1 MEKKLYKVYSGEEIF
16 KLDDDCKEPLI
27 DQILWKEDYVLLV
40 AEEKMGKT
48 ILAQQMAC
56 ALSSG
61 TPFLDIFNV
70 PKAVRV
76 WYFATEGRANDLKD
90 RFMRMRNGV
99 SVEPKNLC
107 LIPTFF
113 RFNTKEGTESLTDL
127 IQAYK
132 HEPPQVIIIDALY
145 RAVKGSI
152 KNDDVVNDF
161 HAVVGS
167 IQHYFGC
174 AVVLVHHMTKP
185 QRAQD
190 GSMHERTDKD
200 SFGSAFLSAAVD
212 HIIWIERFKKTD
224 GDSDDCKKDKIMRC
238 DTQRSGV
245 VFDSVRLRLLEPDP
259 LLFTVPSKYEEEE
272 HRIVTILSNTK
283 EGCNI
288 DNIIKRTKIGRS
300 TIYTVLKRLIDLDR
314 VTKLGNQYKGVTYK
328 IKGNT

>member
-1 MEKKLYKVYSGEEIF
+1 MEQKLYKFYQGDEVF
-16 KLDDDCKEPLI
+16 KLDDDTKEPLI

-61 TPFLDIFNV
+61 THFLDIFNV
-70 PKAVRV
+70 PKPVKV

-90 RFMRMRNGV
+90 RFIRMRRGV
-99 SVEPKNLC
+99 SVDPKNLC

-113 RFNTKEGTESLTDL
+113 RFNTKEGTESLTDI
-127 IQAYK
+127 IQNYK

-145 RAVKGSI
+145 RAIKGSL

-185 QRAQD
+185 QRSQD
-190 GSMHERTDKD
+190 GSMYERTDKD
-200 SFGSAFLSAAVD
+200 SFGSAFLAAAVD
-212 HIIWIERFKKTD
+212 HVIWIERFKKTE
-224 GDSDDCKKDKIMRC
+224 GDEEGKKDKLMRC

-272 HRIVTILSNTK
+272 HKILTVLASMK
-283 EGCNI
+283 EGCHI
-288 DNIIKRTKIGRS
+288 DILIKKTKISR
-300 TIYTVLKRLIDLDR
+300 TIVYTILKRLVDTNR
-314 VTKLGNQYKGVTYK
+314 VTKDGNKKIGVTYNLLRTTK
-328 IKGNT
+328 

>member
-1 MEKKLYKVYSGEEIF
+1 MEQKLYKFYQGEDIF

-27 DQILWKEDYVLLV
+27 DQILWKEDYVMLV

-61 TPFLDIFNV
+61 TPFLDIFGV
-70 PKAVRV
+70 PKPVKV
-76 WYFATEGRANDLKD
+76 WYFATEGRANDLKE
-90 RFMRMRNGV
+90 RFIRMRNGV
-99 SVEPKNLC
+99 SVNPVNLC

-113 RFNTKEGTESLTDL
+113 RFNTKEGTESLTEI
-127 IQAYK
+127 IQTYK

-145 RAVKGSI
+145 RAIKGSL

-185 QRAQD
+185 QRSPD
-190 GSMHERTDKD
+190 GTMHQRTDKD

-212 HIIWIERFKKTD
+212 HIIWVERFKKTE
-224 GDSDDCKKDKIMRC
+224 GDEEGGKDKIMRC
-238 DTQRSGV
+238 DTQRSGI

-259 LLFTVPSKYEEEE
+259 LLFTIPSKYEEEE
-272 HRIVTILSNTK
+272 HRIITILMSTK

-288 DNIIKRTKIGRS
+288 DILIKKTKLGRTIVY
-300 TIYTVLKRLIDLDR
+300 TILKRLVDSGRI
-314 VTKLGNQYKGVTYK
+314 TKEGYKKIGVTYK
-328 IKGNT
+328 IVAK